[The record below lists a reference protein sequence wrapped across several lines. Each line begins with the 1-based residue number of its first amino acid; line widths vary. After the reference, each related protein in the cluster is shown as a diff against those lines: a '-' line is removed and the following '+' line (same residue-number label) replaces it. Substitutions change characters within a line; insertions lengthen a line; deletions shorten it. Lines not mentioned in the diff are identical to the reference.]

1 MLKLTRKTE
10 YALIAL
16 KHMLAED
23 PQRVVNTAE
32 IARRYHIPKELLA
45 KALQQMARHGFVEP
59 VQGAR
64 GGYRVAPGLNQI
76 SLDEFLERMEG
87 PLALVV
93 CADDHECPIE
103 DACCIQ
109 TPLTKLNAT
118 MRRFF
123 AGIRLTEITS

>member
-16 KHMLAED
+16 KHMLSEA

-32 IARRYHIPKELLA
+32 IATLYRIPKELLA

-64 GGYRVAPGLNQI
+64 GGYRVSPRLTEI
-76 SLDEFLERMEG
+76 SLDEFLECMEG

-93 CADDHECPIE
+93 CVEDQDCPIE
-103 DACCIQ
+103 EACCIQ

-123 AGIRLTEITS
+123 AQIPLTEITS